1 MILFKTLAVSLLS
14 LSIFAQANSCPKW
27 AIIPTENGLH
37 VVVPIYDESITG
49 ADLDCDTILDSVD
62 TDIDGDGVPNAN
74 DAFPLDS
81 SESIDTDGD
90 GIGNNADA
98 DDDNDGFSDIDE
110 ENAGSDPLV
119 ASDVPTV
126 PVLEALS
133 VNVENGSAS
142 GTEVGTVMVA
152 SGSSNPTSF
161 TLSDESIFTID
172 ENGIITVKE
181 TLMCE
186 GSSMYNL
193 TVTATNVA
201 GTSIASNISITVIAP
216 TLEAWTLQ
224 EGTGTSDLI
233 YGMSS
238 DKQGNVLTTGYT
250 KDSNSTFNVNV
261 MKVTA
266 SGTLLWSKSYD
277 DDYYG
282 IGYDTAVDSQGNIYV
297 SGMTKGDFGDT
308 NASCGTAYD
317 TTVSPF
323 LLKLDKDGNEL
334 WGRLVCSD
342 GSGLARGVA
351 VDADDNAYLM
361 GNVNGSLEHLPE
373 VDGND
378 GFVVMFDSNGV
389 RQFVTQLATDES
401 DFPGAIVAST
411 DGHVYVAGHTK
422 GTLGASSAGDYDV
435 FVSKLDNNGT
445 IVWTTQY
452 GTSTTDKDVAIAT
465 DDNGTLYITGKT
477 KGNFEGVNQGS
488 YDVFMTKMDTDGNIL
503 FTKVYGTE
511 EIDAGEDIVVAKN
524 GNIFIG
530 ASINI
535 DPAVGSTHSDIGIL
549 EISPN
554 GTLFSF
560 DINGTSTKDY
570 VYGIAASKC
579 GSVYVGGYT
588 RGDLDGN
595 THSGGLND
603 RFIKHITSGAE
614 NNHTEPDTDGDGILD
629 YIDPDDDND
638 GFSDIDE
645 IAGGSDPLDANSI
658 PNVAPVAVED
668 NVTVAEDSLA
678 TPILVLLNDTD
689 INGDTLGITSVTTPS
704 NGGTAVAVF
713 GKIIYTPL
721 PDFSGIET
729 FDYIVNDGSLDGN
742 SVTVT
747 VTVTPSDDAPVAVDD
762 NVTVFVT
769 SGTPTATP
777 IDVLANDT
785 DADGDTLNVTA
796 IGPRS
801 NGGSASYISIP
812 TVKKILYT
820 PAAGFTGTETFEYT
834 ISDGTSESN
843 ATVTVEV
850 VQMIVPALVSTIVEE
865 NLTDFTMVGEDWVVD
880 TTTFESGPDS
890 WASNIAGQDSTTTCM
905 QKLIESNGTLTFD
918 YRTSTEN
925 IYDEFKFYL
934 DSTGTSTF
942 EDSGVSGFW
951 TASTH
956 NISTAPTTVQ
966 WCYVKDTS
974 DAGGDDMVWVDNIK
988 LTSNN
993 PFAYSIDENSSVGT
1007 VVGDIQIVSNANA
1020 PIESFTVMGAGNA
1033 DFAIDSNGEITVASS
1048 LDTSVQDTY
1057 ELNVTASNAAG
1068 NSNTVNI
1075 VITVNLSNDAPVI
1088 TTTAL
1093 ASATEEVEYT
1103 YNPAATDANSDTITW
1118 SLSDEPT
1125 GMSIDAN
1132 TGVITWTPAA
1142 GVTTS
1147 GAVTLTATDDGIPSK
1162 STTETFTITVLVAGE
1177 IMHNGFV
1184 YEEVTS
1190 PETGAIW
1197 LDRNLGASQVCTS
1210 NDDADCHGGY
1220 YQWGRGHDGHQEIN
1234 ADTTSTRLSIGDIS
1248 NKFYESFG
1256 ISGIEW
1262 LHVGED
1268 DNGSIR
1274 ISEWSSTDGSSVC
1287 PTGFSVP
1294 TVAQFMAET
1303 AVTDKDTGFT
1313 SFLKLPAAGFKHSA
1327 NYDGV
1332 EYAAPDDYYEG
1343 DYWTIEIAGGSQT
1356 TSSKSIYLYNNKIE
1370 QISFRAYGYSVRCI
1384 KQ

>member
-1 MILFKTLAVSLLS
+1 MLNFYKTLAVSLLS

-37 VVVPIYDESITG
+37 VLAPIYDESITG

-110 ENAGSDPLV
+110 EDAGSDPLV
-119 ASDVPTV
+119 ASDVPTA

-172 ENGIITVKE
+172 ENGIITVNE

-233 YGMSS
+233 YGMST

-308 NASCGTAYD
+308 NASCGTAHD

-342 GSGLARGVA
+342 GSGLARDVA

-361 GNVNGSLEHLPE
+361 GNVDGSLEHLAE
-373 VDGND
+373 VGSND

-389 RQFVTQLATDES
+389 RQFVTQLATDEN

-422 GTLGASSAGDYDV
+422 GTLGASNAGDYDV

-477 KGNFEGVNQGS
+477 KGDFEGANQGS

-535 DPAVGSTHSDIGIL
+535 VPAVGSTHSDIGIL

-579 GSVYVGGYT
+579 GSVYIGGYT
-588 RGDLDGN
+588 RGNLDGN

-645 IAGGSDPLDANSI
+645 IAGGSDPLDASSI
-658 PNVAPVAVED
+658 PNV
-668 NVTVAEDSLA
+668 
-678 TPILVLLNDTD
+678 
-689 INGDTLGITSVTTPS
+689 
-704 NGGTAVAVF
+704 
-713 GKIIYTPL
+713 
-721 PDFSGIET
+721 
-729 FDYIVNDGSLDGN
+729 
-742 SVTVT
+742 
-747 VTVTPSDDAPVAVDD
+747 APVAVDD

-769 SGTPTATP
+769 SGSPSPTP

-785 DADGDTLNVTA
+785 DANGDELNVTVV
-796 IGPRS
+796 GPLS
-801 NGGSASYISIP
+801 NGGSASYTP
-812 TVKKILYT
+812 TTKEIQYT
-820 PAAGFTGTETFEYT
+820 PAAGFTGTETFDYT
-834 ISDGTSESN
+834 ISDGTYDSN

-850 VQMIVPALVSTIVEE
+850 VQMIAPALVSPPVVEE
-865 NLTDFTMVGEDWVVD
+865 NLTDFTMEGENWVLD
-880 TTTFESGPDS
+880 TDVFESGPDS

-918 YRTSTEN
+918 YRISTED
-925 IYDEFKFYL
+925 IYDEFRFYL
-934 DSTGTSTF
+934 DSTSASTF
-942 EDSGVSGFW
+942 ADSGVKDYW
-951 TASTH
+951 TESTH

-966 WCYVKDTS
+966 WCYVKDIS
-974 DAGGDDMVWVDNIK
+974 DADGDDKVWVDNIK
-988 LTSNN
+988 LTSSN

-1007 VVGDIQIVSNANA
+1007 VVGDIQIVPNANA
-1020 PIESFTVMGAGNA
+1020 PIESFIVNGLGST
-1033 DFAIDSNGEITVASS
+1033 DFAIDSSGQITVNSS
-1048 LDTSVQDTY
+1048 LDAFVQNTY

-1068 NSNTVNI
+1068 DSNTVNI

-1088 TTTAL
+1088 TTTAPE
-1093 ASATEEVEYT
+1093 SATEEVEYT
-1103 YNPAATDANSDTITW
+1103 YNPVATDTEGDNITW
-1118 SLSDEPT
+1118 SLDNEPT
-1125 GMSIDAN
+1125 GMTIDAN
-1132 TGVITWTPAA
+1132 TGMITWTPAA

-1234 ADTTSTRLSIGDIS
+1234 ADTTNTRLSIGQIS
-1248 NKFYESFG
+1248 DKFFESFG
-1256 ISGIEW
+1256 MSGVEW
-1262 LHVGED
+1262 LNDGED

-1274 ISEWSSTDGSSVC
+1274 ISRWSSTDGSSVC
-1287 PTGFSVP
+1287 PAGFSVP

-1303 AVTDKDTGFT
+1303 AVTNQDTGFT

-1356 TSSKSIYLYNNKIE
+1356 TSSKSIFLYDDNKTE
-1370 QISFRAYGYSVRCI
+1370 QISFRAFGYSVRCI